1 MSALAARVPL
11 AAPWNALALREQ
23 RRTII
28 ETAAA
33 AGEGHI
39 PSALS
44 ILDILWVLYDGVLD
58 IDPADPDAKS
68 RDRFI
73 LSKGHGCLALYAV
86 LAGKGFFPHAALASF
101 GKYDSP
107 FGGHPDC
114 RKLAGVEASTG
125 SLGHGFP
132 IAVGCA
138 LGLRIRGLP
147 ARVFCLIGDGEANE
161 GSVWEAAMVAAH
173 HRLHNLTCV
182 VDGNHSTDRALELGD
197 IGAKFA
203 AFGWAVREVDGH
215 DHAALRRA
223 FARDG
228 SGKPLSIIA
237 HTVKGYGCTSMENEP
252 AWHHRAPARAELA
265 ELLQSLA

>member
-1 MSALAARVPL
+1 MSAAPARAQVAAASS
-11 AAPWNALALREQ
+11 AADLTDL

-28 ETAAA
+28 TTAAS

-44 ILDILWVLYDGVLD
+44 ILDIVWVLYDSILD
-58 IDPADPDAKS
+58 VDPADPDAAT

-86 LAGKGFFPHAALASF
+86 LAAKGFFPSAALASF
-101 GKYDSP
+101 GQYDSA

-114 RKLAGVEASTG
+114 NKLPGVEASTG

-138 LGLRIRGLP
+138 LGVRIRRSQ
-147 ARVFCLIGDGEANE
+147 ARVFCVIGDGEANE
-161 GSVWEAAMVAAH
+161 GSVWEAAMLAAH
-173 HRLHNLTCV
+173 HRLENLVCV
-182 VDGNHSTDRALELGD
+182 VDDNHSTDRVLALGD

-203 AFGWAVREVDGH
+203 AFGWEVRRVDGH
-215 DHAALRRA
+215 DHEALRHA
-223 FARDG
+223 FAHG
-228 SGKPLSIIA
+228 GNGEPVAIIA
-237 HTVKGYGCTSMENEP
+237 QTVKGFGCAAMENQP
-252 AWHHRAPARAELA
+252 AWHHRAPAEAELA
-265 ELLQSLA
+265 DLLRSLT